1 MIVYH
6 ETVRTFLNQCSS
18 SNSSGKDISDI
29 VAEDMRKHCI
39 TSFGDSQKE
48 AWKHS
53 LPAMAKVLEKS
64 RIDREVE
71 VAIEYKPSISKDRI
85 DFLLCGT
92 DALGIRNVVVVE
104 LKQWSDANRSNKPD
118 FVFTNGGGGL
128 GDYWHPS
135 YQAGNYINIM
145 RNFNA
150 YIQDQKVGL
159 HACSYLHNMQEK
171 FASFLDDTDLFP
183 LVEKAPAYLQGDA
196 DKLQQFLEK
205 YVSKPYRSAHNPGLL
220 YEIDNSE
227 LRPSDQ
233 LSDMLTSALQG
244 NDFFSYDEGQATAV
258 ATIVSTVR
266 RCLYYRQ
273 KKTIIIQG
281 GPGSGKS
288 VVALRAMGQ
297 LISGARH
304 EKKLTCAYVTANAA
318 PKNLYKQE
326 LIGNNYKKAALKE
339 LFKDPSSF
347 AKSREN
353 DFACLFADEGH
364 RVFDHAAGSHGISK
378 DGPNAIELII
388 RAATVSVFFVDD
400 DQQVTVYDYGTI
412 EHIKQAA
419 YHEHSEVIMGDDLKL
434 TSEFRCLGGEDY
446 MRFIRGFLGYDTAV
460 PYLLK
465 PNQYD
470 FRVFDYAV
478 DMRDE
483 IRKRDLEERQKR
495 DTAGLSLASS
505 GKCRMVAGY
514 TFDWKTKKMGR
525 DDPGHDIALDIDTK
539 KPFYAKWN
547 LYITSG
553 GGGYSWLDDPDS
565 VEEVGC
571 IHTCQGLDM
580 PYCGVIIGKDMTY
593 NRERGCLE
601 FHKDTGVTTDT
612 ASGIHQANTSPELA
626 ARLIR
631 NTYHVLLTRGMKG
644 TYVYCEDPALR
655 DYLKSLLKEN

>member
-6 ETVRTFLNQCSS
+6 ESVRTFLDQCLLTKP
-18 SNSSGKDISDI
+18 GEKDISDI
-29 VAEDMRKHCI
+29 VAEDMCKHSL
-39 TSFGDSQKE
+39 TSFGASQKE
-48 AWKHS
+48 AWKNS

-64 RIDREVE
+64 DIDREVE

-85 DFLLCGT
+85 DFLLCGI
-92 DALGIRNVVVVE
+92 DNNGKRNVVVVE
-104 LKQWSDANRSNKPD
+104 LKQWSDANHSNKPD
-118 FVFTNGGGGL
+118 FVFTNGGSGL

-150 YIQDQKVGL
+150 YIQDQKVGM

-171 FASFLDDTDLFP
+171 FSSFLDDVRLFP
-183 LVEKAPAYLQGDA
+183 LVESAPAYLQGDA
-196 DKLQQFLEK
+196 QKLQEFLEK
-205 YVSKPYRSAHNPGLL
+205 YVSKPYRSEHNPGLL

-227 LRPSDQ
+227 LRPSGQ
-233 LSDMLTSALQG
+233 LADMLTSALQG
-244 NDFFSYDEGQATAV
+244 NEFFSYDEGQANAV

-266 RCLYYRQ
+266 HCLYYRQ

-297 LISGARH
+297 LISGTKH

-326 LIGNNYKKAALKE
+326 LIGGNYKKAALKE

-347 AKSREN
+347 VRSREN

-364 RVFDHAAGSHGISK
+364 RVYNYAAGSHGISK
-378 DGPNAIELII
+378 EGPNAIELII
-388 RAATVSVFFVDD
+388 RAAMVSVFFVDD

-412 EHIKQAA
+412 DHIKQAA
-419 YHEHSEVIMGDDLKL
+419 YREHSEVIMGDDLKL

-446 MRFIRGFLGYDTAV
+446 MRFIRGFLGYEKAI
-460 PYLLK
+460 PYILK
-465 PNQYD
+465 PHQYD
-470 FRVFDYAV
+470 FRVFDYAA
-478 DMRDE
+478 DMREE
-483 IRKRDLEERQKR
+483 IRKRDEEERQKHLPS
-495 DTAGLSLASS
+495 GFSLASS
-505 GKCRMVAGY
+505 GKCRMVSGY
-514 TFDWKTKKMGR
+514 TFDWKTKKSR
-525 DDPGHDIALDIDTK
+525 REDPGYDIALDEDTS

-547 LYITSG
+547 LFLPSVG
-553 GGGYSWLDDPDS
+553 EGYSWLDDPDS

-580 PYCGVIIGKDMTY
+580 PYCGVIIGKDMTFDKIQH
-593 NRERGCLE
+593 RLA
-601 FHKDTGVTTDT
+601 FHQDTGVTTDT
-612 ASGIHQANTSPELA
+612 ASGIHQSSTSLELA
-626 ARLIR
+626 TRLIR

-644 TYVYCEDPALR
+644 TYVYCEDRALR
-655 DYLKSLLKEN
+655 DYLKSLLH